1 MHTIPYSQNQ
11 VTVRFFLVMSPSDP
25 HYVVGRH
32 LSFGFLNKYIESDIV
47 SHHNTNWYDLSDT
60 FLVIE
65 YSIVMYVSIL

>member
-1 MHTIPYSQNQ
+1 
-11 VTVRFFLVMSPSDP
+11 MSPSDP